1 MINRLLLTGGI
12 KLSFQTFLGIASSF
26 IFSSTG
32 EFYFVA
38 LAIRFMLGFCYQVWN
53 HESNHFSAARY
64 HSERY
69 AFLCHGDSNANTYF
83 ILGRKIYNLCP
94 YIHSVNEDPLLWST
108 HFDVGDILIGDID
121 KILIFMEQKVSA
133 TFHTTTYHE
142 LAICSHLS
150 ILEAVFIPG
159 PTHFPTMCLLH
170 SQNFMDIS
178 FFFLL
183 GLDEKQS
190 L

>member
-1 MINRLLLTGGI
+1 MPTLT
-12 KLSFQTFLGIASSF
+12 SFWA
-26 IFSSTG
+26 
-32 EFYFVA
+32 EK
-38 LAIRFMLGFCYQVWN
+38 N
-53 HESNHFSAARY
+53 
-64 HSERY
+64 
-69 AFLCHGDSNANTYF
+69 
-83 ILGRKIYNLCP
+83 YNLCP
-94 YIHSVNEDPLLWST
+94 CIHSVNEDPLLWST
-108 HFDVGDILIGDID
+108 HFDVGDRLIGDID

-133 TFHTTTYHE
+133 TFRTTTSLE
-142 LAICSHLS
+142 SAIRSHLS

-159 PTHFPTMCLLH
+159 PTYFLTRCLLY